1 MDFGI
6 VHVPNCPFEISLPAP
21 RHPANYTTVYAA
33 ATLFSFAWGIFLIA
47 MLVMRIFAHSP
58 LHKKAENVSDIV
70 FWLVAGLFI
79 TGFLNK
85 ATTMVTWFAFWAA
98 IIMLIGVS
106 LIIRAIVLA
115 TFR

>member
-1 MDFGI
+1 
-6 VHVPNCPFEISLPAP
+6 
-21 RHPANYTTVYAA
+21 
-33 ATLFSFAWGIFLIA
+33 

-58 LHKKAENVSDIV
+58 LHKRPENVLDIV

-79 TGFLNK
+79 TGFLNE
-85 ATTMVTWFAFWAA
+85 ATTMVTWFAFWTA

-106 LIIRAIVLA
+106 LVIRAIVLA